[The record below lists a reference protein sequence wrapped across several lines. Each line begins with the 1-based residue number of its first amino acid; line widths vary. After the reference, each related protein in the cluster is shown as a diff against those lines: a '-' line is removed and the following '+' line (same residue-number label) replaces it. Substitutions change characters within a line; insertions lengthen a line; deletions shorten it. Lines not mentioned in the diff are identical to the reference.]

1 MNNTIGKNVRLTL
14 FGESHGKCVG
24 AVLDGIPSGI
34 PVNESAIAAALDA
47 RRPAGKI
54 STARQERDEFQIMSG
69 VFRGV
74 TNGSPLCIIIPNAD
88 VKSEDY
94 GDSVSAARP
103 GHADYTSHVRNA
115 GFEDF
120 RGGGHFSG
128 RLTAAIVA
136 AGAVVISA
144 LEAKGICIGTHI
156 SSIKDVYDRSFD
168 DVISDVKS
176 LKNDPFP
183 VLDEAS
189 GRDMI
194 AAIEAARESG
204 DSVGGTLES
213 AICGLPAGVGDPWFD
228 TVEGMLSLALF
239 SIPAVKAVEFGAGT
253 KLASM
258 NGSES
263 NDPFIIK
270 DGKITTGTNNCGGI
284 LGGMTTGG
292 DVLFRTTVKPTPTIY
307 KKQHTVDLS
316 SGEETTVSAK
326 GRHDPCIVHRAASVQ
341 TAMAAIV
348 TADLLAARYGEEW
361 LRP

>member
-14 FGESHGKCVG
+14 FGESHGECVG

-34 PVNESAIAAALDA
+34 PVDESAISAALSA
-47 RRPAGKI
+47 RRPAGKV

-69 VFRGV
+69 VFRGM
-74 TNGSPLCIIIPNAD
+74 TNGAPLCIIIPNAD

-94 GDSVSAARP
+94 GSFVAAARP
-103 GHADYTSHVRNA
+103 GHADFTSHVRNA

-136 AGAVVISA
+136 AGAVLVSA
-144 LEAKGICIGTHI
+144 LETKGIYIGTHI
-156 SSIKDVYDRSFD
+156 SSVKDVADRDFISVCD
-168 DVISDVKS
+168 DIRS

-183 VLDEAS
+183 VLDKEAKNK
-189 GRDMI
+189 MI
-194 AAIEAARESG
+194 SLVESVHAEG

-213 AICGLPAGVGDPWFD
+213 AICGLPAGVGEPWFD
-228 TVEGMLSLALF
+228 TVEGTLSLALF
-239 SIPAVKAVEFGAGT
+239 SIPAIKAVEFGAGT
-253 KLASM
+253 KFASM

-263 NDPFIIK
+263 NDPFVVK
-270 DGKITTGTNNCGGI
+270 DGRTATETNNCGGI

-292 DVLFRTTVKPTPTIY
+292 DVVFKTTVKPTPTIY
-307 KKQHTVDLS
+307 KEQRTVDLS
-316 SGEETTVSAK
+316 SGEETTIAAA
-326 GRHDPCIVHRAASVQ
+326 GRHDPCIVHRAAAVQ
-341 TAMAAIV
+341 TAMTAIV
-348 TADLLAARYGEEW
+348 TADLLSARFGEEW

>member
-34 PVNESAIAAALDA
+34 PADESAIAAALEA

-54 STARQERDEFQIMSG
+54 STARKERDEFQIMSG
-69 VFRGV
+69 VFRGM
-74 TNGSPLCIIIPNAD
+74 TNGAPLCIIIPNAD
-88 VKSEDY
+88 IKSEDY

-136 AGAVVISA
+136 AGAVIISA
-144 LEAKGICIGTHI
+144 LEAKGIHIGTHI
-156 SSIKDVYDRSFD
+156 SSIKGVVDRSFN
-168 DVISDVKS
+168 DVCTDVKS

-183 VLDEAS
+183 VLDEKIKH
-189 GRDMI
+189 DMI
-194 AAIEAARESG
+194 EMIEAAREDG

-213 AICGLPAGVGDPWFD
+213 AICGLPAGIGDPWFD
-228 TVEGMLSLALF
+228 TVEGVLSIALF

-253 KLASM
+253 KFASM

-263 NDPFIIK
+263 NDSFIVK
-270 DGKITTGTNNCGGI
+270 DGKVATATNNCGGI
-284 LGGMTTGG
+284 LGGMTTGD
-292 DVLFRTTVKPTPTIY
+292 DVIFRTTVKPTPTIY
-307 KKQHTVDLS
+307 KEQRSVDLS
-316 SGEETTVSAK
+316 TEEEIAFSAK

-348 TADLLAARYGEEW
+348 AADLLASRFGEEW